1 MTKRIMALLLAA
13 LLLPVLP
20 AAALAEDGT
29 PPPDAAGDTAGDTAG
44 EAPGTG
50 ETAGGMEA
58 PDAAPTPEASA
69 APATQAPEASAAPA
83 TQAPEAS
90 ESPAVPEASETP
102 AASAA
107 PTQAPATP
115 IPVTPPPATQ
125 APSAS
130 PGAESA
136 GNQRVTMGADLTDVQ
151 REAVYRDFGI
161 EPGSVRELIVTNQ
174 EERAYLEGLVPER
187 KIGSVALS
195 CIYITTLEPGAGLD
209 ITIYNINYCTEQMYV
224 NALTTAG
231 ITDAR
236 VIVSAPF
243 PVSGT
248 GALTGVYKAYE
259 DITGT
264 ALNDLAKLV
273 GAEELVVTGE
283 LAEYIGSEEAAGIVA
298 SLKEI
303 LDQTQAM
310 SDDEVRSEIRR
321 IAEAYSVAVTDAQ
334 VQQLL
339 DLVRKLEGLDTGEL
353 QQRLTGLAQT
363 AQAVNTVSDTIS
375 RVYES
380 VKDFFASVGDF
391 FVRLFGGGD

>member
-20 AAALAEDGT
+20 TAALAEDGT

-50 ETAGGMEA
+50 ETAGGTEA
-58 PDAAPTPEASA
+58 PDAAPT
-69 APATQAPEASAAPA
+69 PEASAAPA

-115 IPVTPPPATQ
+115 IPVTPPPAATQ

>member
-50 ETAGGMEA
+50 ETAGGTEV
-58 PDAAPTPEASA
+58 PDAAPT
-69 APATQAPEASAAPA
+69 
-83 TQAPEAS
+83 PEAS

-115 IPVTPPPATQ
+115 IPVTPPPAATQ